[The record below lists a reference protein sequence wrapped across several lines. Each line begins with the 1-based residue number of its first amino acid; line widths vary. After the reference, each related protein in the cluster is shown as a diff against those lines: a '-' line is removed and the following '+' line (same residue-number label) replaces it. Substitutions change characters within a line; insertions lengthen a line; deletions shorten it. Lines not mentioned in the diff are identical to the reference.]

1 MSKSALRMNQIEMI
15 LKDRHTIPMK
25 ELSDILSVSEMTIRR
40 DLEVLTANNRL
51 IRNIRGMLVYDAS
64 QTLESG
70 SYDIANAKDANLT
83 NKILIG
89 QKAAAMVEDNDVII
103 IDLGSTTEHLARAL
117 SSTLNVTVI
126 CVSYNVLSPLINKS
140 SLKIHCPGGFF
151 HADTQMFESTE
162 SLSFLKNIRARKL
175 FASAAGIHQNLG
187 VTCANNY
194 EAATKKALIEA
205 SAERIL
211 LADSS
216 KFGQVETTWI
226 SEIENYQTV
235 VTDIGLSQEWEQY
248 LDAKGITILK
258 VCTDQV

>member
-1 MSKSALRMNQIEMI
+1 MSKSALRINQIEMI
-15 LKDRHTIPMK
+15 LKDRHSISMK
-25 ELSDILSVSEMTIRR
+25 ELSDMLQVSEMTIRR
-40 DLEVLTANNRL
+40 DLEVLTSNNRL

-64 QTLESG
+64 QTLESS
-70 SYDIANAKDANLT
+70 SYDIANAKDANLN

-89 QKAAAMVEDNDVII
+89 QKAASMVEDNDVII

-140 SLKIHCPGGFF
+140 NLKIHCPGGFF

-194 EAATKKALIEA
+194 EAATKKALLEA

-235 VTDIGLSQEWEQY
+235 ITDGGLSEEWREY
-248 LDAKGITILK
+248 LKEKEISVITVL
-258 VCTDQV
+258 

>member
-1 MSKSALRMNQIEMI
+1 MC
-15 LKDRHTIPMK
+15 
-25 ELSDILSVSEMTIRR
+25 IR
-40 DLEVLTANNRL
+40 D
-51 IRNIRGMLVYDAS
+51 S
-64 QTLESG
+64 
-70 SYDIANAKDANLT
+70 
-83 NKILIG
+83 
-89 QKAAAMVEDNDVII
+89 
-103 IDLGSTTEHLARAL
+103 
-117 SSTLNVTVI
+117 
-126 CVSYNVLSPLINKS
+126 
-140 SLKIHCPGGFF
+140 
-151 HADTQMFESTE
+151 
-162 SLSFLKNIRARKL
+162 